1 MRLTIYRASALRTGL
16 LIDGYL
22 VVANKKY
29 YIIPI
34 DTDRITHNNPD
45 DNVFIPGVEVDVN
58 TIKFLTELSI

>member
-22 VVANKKY
+22 VVANKNF

-34 DTDRITHNNPD
+34 DTDMITHNNPD
-45 DNVFIPGVEVDVN
+45 DNVFIHGVEVDAN
-58 TIKFLTELSI
+58 TIQFLTELSI